1 MTSGQW
7 GWALGQLRIQTWPGL
22 LAPSRGQFCYQSWL
36 WAIKADPASPQ
47 RGAAP
52 APWTRG
58 HLPPLHLVG
67 LLSLQT
73 SNPSLPCVS
82 ARGRLLKSQT
92 APSLVAQPCPDSRSP
107 LRGQL
112 VPPLAPDLSSVT
124 ELPKPWARVP
134 PLVQLWLL
142 HRGLACRSFPRK
154 NVFLRA
160 GPWCPLPQLR

>member
-1 MTSGQW
+1 MKRVKRLILTVNS
-7 GWALGQLRIQTWPGL
+7 LI
-22 LAPSRGQFCYQSWL
+22 
-36 WAIKADPASPQ
+36 DPASPQ

-58 HLPPLHLVG
+58 HLPPLHLAG

-92 APSLVAQPCPDSRSP
+92 VPSLVAQPCPDSRSP

-112 VPPLAPDLSSVT
+112 VPPLAPDLSLVT

-154 NVFLRA
+154 TFS
-160 GPWCPLPQLR
+160 